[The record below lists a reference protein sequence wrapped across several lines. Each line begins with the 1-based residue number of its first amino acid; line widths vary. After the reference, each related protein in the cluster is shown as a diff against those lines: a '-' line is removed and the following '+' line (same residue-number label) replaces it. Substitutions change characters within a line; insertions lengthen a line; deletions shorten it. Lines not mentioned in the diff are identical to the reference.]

1 MSKRILPIAFLLC
14 LLLAGSC
21 KEETYVYPNVI
32 TEFTDIQ
39 TDESGTIT
47 HLVADNGKRYA
58 VQPREGLSGLH
69 ADTIYRTVSVYQFLT
84 EETNSS
90 EAEVMLYSS
99 KIVISPYPAKA
110 SEWKDSIYTDPVDIQ
125 SIWLS
130 GNYLNLIAEVKRKDQ
145 AHAFHFIED
154 SISTD
159 SQGVHTLYLR
169 LFHNSN
175 QDYEAFT
182 DLTYLSVPLRNYQD
196 ILRTGD
202 KICFRIHTYKEGQ
215 TYREFTY

>member
-32 TEFTDIQ
+32 TEFIDIQ

-69 ADTIYRTVSVYQFLT
+69 ADTIYRTVSIYQFLT

-145 AHAFHFIED
+145 AHAFHFAPETKYASA
-154 SISTD
+154 SILIKKDKPTE
-159 SQGVHTLYLR
+159 
-169 LFHNSN
+169 NSPIKK
-175 QDYEAFT
+175 FP
-182 DLTYLSVPLRNYQD
+182 TYD
-196 ILRTGD
+196 
-202 KICFRIHTYKEGQ
+202 
-215 TYREFTY
+215 